1 MEGLITFDEDFDRI
15 LLTRIMKTQKSFA
28 TGYSDSGLCLTAAHP
43 SCHPGSA
50 PFLCQVQT
58 KIPNDITISLTM
70 WTAERVP
77 ISCPHPLDNVSSL

>member
-1 MEGLITFDEDFDRI
+1 MEGLITFDEDFDSI

-28 TGYSDSGLCLTAAHP
+28 TGYSDTGLCLTAACP

-58 KIPNDITISLTM
+58 KIPNDITISLS
-70 WTAERVP
+70 V
-77 ISCPHPLDNVSSL
+77 